1 MNTNT
6 VESLARIIL
15 RPDGKVHIVFRDVRA
30 VRATT
35 KNLIKLFSDPIQFI
49 NVDSHTYEDTAFE
62 INRKRVAI
70 DKVLGLTLGSVT
82 SDKQIVCD
90 FPELFQYLF
99 SLNSKSTEEAYLDM
113 NNIQLETV
121 FSDEKSFLLR
131 YYLDFTNRLTTAL
144 EIKNNIK
151 LRDQVQFEIV
161 REILNTFFV
170 ETLPNPAAPPDL
182 STQISNLEDDGVTY
196 HDTSKDNE
204 MISVSEYA
212 KLIGKSVETVRG
224 YVRNKR
230 LKSAVKQ
237 ENGYYLIAKN
247 DLPIDWDLRKGRK
260 RKPSPEGKHPKRR
273 SNGSAA
279 DVKKTIIDRDLFTN
293 VVAPYIHTYE
303 ELDYYEKKN
312 YHEVTW
318 NGRHA
323 LIIDVIPEYKGPDGI
338 SNSALMKQG
347 KPPRVP
353 KYDEEGYVYHLHHV
367 GQHSTSPL
375 AVIPEQDHNGPGLSS
390 IFHPG
395 RPDKELHD
403 AEFEVIKSLFWKTY
417 IEKYEEAGSFKK
429 IKYLNSKAKR
439 KKPKD

>member
-1 MNTNT
+1 MNI

-30 VRATT
+30 IRATT
-35 KNLIKLFSDPIQFI
+35 KNLIRLFSDPIQFI
-49 NVDSHTYEDTAFE
+49 NQDSYTYKDTAFE
-62 INRKRVAI
+62 INRKRVSL

-99 SLNSKSTEEAYLDM
+99 SLNSKSSEEAYLDM

-170 ETLPNPAAPPDL
+170 ETLPDPAAPPDL
-182 STQISNLEDDGVTY
+182 STQISNLEDDGITY
-196 HDTSKDNE
+196 QNESHDN
-204 MISVSEYA
+204 MVSA
-212 KLIGKSVETVRG
+212 KEFAFHYGLDIDTVRIYCKKG
-224 YVRNKR
+224 L
-230 LKSAVKQ
+230 LKSATKKQ
-237 ENGYYLIAKN
+237 NGQYLIDKN
-247 DLPIDWDLRKGRK
+247 DKPISWDLRKGRK
-260 RKPSPEGKHPKRR
+260 IKSSPDEKLSRR
-273 SNGSAA
+273 RANGSAA
-279 DVKKTIIDRDLFTN
+279 DVEKSIIDRDLFTN

-303 ELDYYEKKN
+303 ELDYYEKRN
-312 YHEVTW
+312 YHEVSW

-323 LIIDVIPEYKGPDGI
+323 LIIDVIPEYKGPDGV
-338 SNSALMKQG
+338 SNSELMKQG

-353 KYDEEGYVYHLHHV
+353 NCNEESYRYHLHHI

-375 AVIPEQDHNGPGLSS
+375 AIVPEQDHNGPGLSS

-395 RPDKELHD
+395 RPDTELHG
-403 AEFEVIKSLFWKTY
+403 AEFEVLKSFFWKTY
-417 IEKYEEAGSFKK
+417 IEKYEEAGSFRN
-429 IKYLNSKAKR
+429 IKYLNPKAKR
-439 KKPKD
+439 KQAKN